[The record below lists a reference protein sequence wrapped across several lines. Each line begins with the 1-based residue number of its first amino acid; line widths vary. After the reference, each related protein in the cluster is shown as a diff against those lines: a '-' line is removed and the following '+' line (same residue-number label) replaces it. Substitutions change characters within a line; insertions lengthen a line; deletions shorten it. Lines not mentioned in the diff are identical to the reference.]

1 MLKYFIISL
10 FVFLNVVLSAQK
22 EKHVWKPL
30 VINDNLKVWYD
41 QTQLDTVNTSK
52 FAIWLLELHRP
63 YLELEG
69 VSKNIM
75 RTKSLFLI
83 NLEEYRYSL
92 KEVVYYNPANNE
104 IKNFQYGIDDYGE
117 DVKYYFPITQNSIQ
131 QKLVDE
137 LLRIRKLRATYNQEN

>member
-1 MLKYFIISL
+1 MSKYFIIIL
-10 FVFLNVVLSAQK
+10 LVLLNVIASGQK

-30 VINDNLKVWYD
+30 VINEYQKVWYD
-41 QTQLDTVNTSK
+41 QTQLDTINTAK

-63 YLELEG
+63 NIELEG
-69 VSKNIM
+69 ISKNIM

-104 IKNFQYGIDDYGE
+104 IKSFKYEIDDYGDE
-117 DVKYYFPITQNSIQ
+117 VKYYFPITLNSIQ

-137 LLRIRKLRATYNQEN
+137 LLRIRKLRATYNQDN